1 MRRLIPILIVA
12 LLAITSEGAKCRGRY
27 MEMRGGDGFVTRGG
41 CRGLDSQIQEEYW
54 TTVGF
59 DGALRDGRTTDDFL
73 VFPESEN
80 NGHRQRNSFV
90 GYWDMFENTDPLVSC
105 VLF

>member
-1 MRRLIPILIVA
+1 MA
-12 LLAITSEGAKCRGRY
+12 
-27 MEMRGGDGFVTRGG
+27 RGG

-73 VFPESEN
+73 VFPENDN
-80 NGHRQRNSFV
+80 NGHLQRNSFV
-90 GYWDMFENTDPLVSC
+90 GYW
-105 VLF
+105 